1 MFTIFDSFLAVQ
13 VFTLLSIV
21 LYSIVSN
28 VEYAVDLVFYSVAT
42 FTCLLLWNS
51 LFLSLKIRQVRK
63 IKLTDADIR
72 KNKLIMW
79 LSFMTMFAYLILSGF
94 PLLSAFPE
102 EAKLQVSEYPI
113 LVRFYRL
120 TGLIPLFVYILT
132 GDDRLKTSLLYYCI
146 SMIIFGFLTAFKGYA
161 VLYIIGLVCMYEQNF
176 GVLKKITLA
185 AILLICVFFFIGKAA
200 NIEIIDVAGY
210 IINRFSYVQLLG
222 TVELMSIHRDINYLP
237 VISEL
242 ALLPK
247 KLFTSDSM
255 SLQQILYQSYHSFDP
270 NKLELA
276 NFYWAELYYFFGE
289 VGIILFALILILFFL
304 FLRNCKMT
312 PFLLSCAV
320 IMNIS
325 VMDGLL
331 NGKLFFRI
339 IDSGLFL
346 VASSIIAIFTVR
358 LISSVSGRG

>member
-1 MFTIFDSFLAVQ
+1 MLTIFDSFLAIQ
-13 VFTLLSIV
+13 VFSLLSIV
-21 LYSIVSN
+21 LYSIASN
-28 VEYAVDLVFYSVAT
+28 EEYAIDLIFYSIGT
-42 FTCLLLWNS
+42 FAYLLLWNS
-51 LFLSLKIRQVRK
+51 LFLSLKIRQVSR
-63 IKLTDADIR
+63 INLTDDDV
-72 KNKLIMW
+72 KKHKLIMW
-79 LSFMTMFAYLILSGF
+79 LSFLTMFAYLILSGF

-102 EAKLQVSEYPI
+102 EAKLKVSEYPI
-113 LVRFYRL
+113 LIRFYRI

-132 GDDRLKTSLLYYCI
+132 GDARLKTALLYYCI
-146 SMIIFGFLTAFKGYA
+146 AMIFCGFLTAFKGYA
-161 VLYIIGLVCMYEQNF
+161 ILYVIGLVCMYWRNF
-176 GVLKKITLA
+176 GWFKMVALA
-185 AILLICVFFFIGKAA
+185 GILLPSVFFFIGKAA
-200 NIEIIDVAGY
+200 NIEIGGVAEY
-210 IINRFSYVQLLG
+210 IVNRFSYVQLLG
-222 TVELMSIHRDINYLP
+222 TVELMSRHGDINYLP

-276 NFYWAELYYFFGE
+276 NFYLAELYLFY
-289 VGIILFALILILFFL
+289 GIIGLMLFGLIFIIFFL
-304 FLRNCKMT
+304 LLRNCKMT
-312 PFLLSCAV
+312 PFLFSCAV

-346 VASSIIAIFTVR
+346 VASSLIIFVLMR
-358 LISSVSGRG
+358 LISSVSVRG